1 MWRLFIL
8 ILAFASCCASPGS
21 LEVVNDDEL
30 VNLFRSEKFVVVLF
44 TKKDCESCEVL
55 EKELTS
61 LREDLV
67 DALNAWV
74 VKAVSSSMVK
84 LYSPTKEPA
93 LVFFRHGVPLLY
105 DGPINDELILHT
117 FTDNK
122 EPVVKELNDNTFE
135 HLTQA
140 STGATTGDW
149 LVMFYSDNC
158 VDCQR
163 LQARWEAVGAK
174 LKTRMNVARV
184 NKGAA
189 GAATGRRF
197 GVQEV
202 PSFIL
207 FRQGR
212 LYRYQIPKY
221 DVTSFASF
229 ATDWYKNAKAEK
241 IPPPKSPFDDFTQ
254 MIADYLRE
262 NPWIFW
268 VGFASFVIGLIFSLI
283 QKRRSKSV
291 SKTKSDSKSDSKSSK
306 ESSKKSK

>member
-1 MWRLFIL
+1 MWRIL
-8 ILAFASCCASPGS
+8 ILLIAAASCRASPGS
-21 LEVVNDDEL
+21 LEIVNDDEL
-30 VNLFRSEKFVVVLF
+30 VNLFRSEKYVVVLF
-44 TKKDCESCEVL
+44 TKKDCEACEVL

-74 VKAVSSSMVK
+74 VKAVSSSLAK
-84 LYSPTKEPA
+84 LYNPTKEPA

-105 DGPINDELILHT
+105 DGPVNDELILHT

-158 VDCQR
+158 IDCQR

-184 NKGAA
+184 NKGTT
-189 GAATGRRF
+189 GAVTGRRF

-202 PSFIL
+202 PTFIL

-212 LYRYQIPKY
+212 MYRYQIPKY
-221 DVTSFASF
+221 DVASFASF
-229 ATDWYKNAKAEK
+229 ATDWYKNSKAES
-241 IPPPKSPFDDFTQ
+241 IPVPKSPFDDFTQ

-262 NPWIFW
+262 NPWIFY
-268 VGFASFVIGLIFSLI
+268 VGFGSFIMGLIISAL
-283 QKRRSKSV
+283 QKRRAKSSEKSKSE
-291 SKTKSDSKSDSKSSK
+291 TKSSK
-306 ESSKKSK
+306 EGSKKSK

>member
-1 MWRLFIL
+1 MWRCLML
-8 ILAFASCCASPGS
+8 ILAFAYCNASPGS

-44 TKKDCESCEVL
+44 TKKDCEACEVL

-184 NKGAA
+184 NKGST
-189 GAATGRRF
+189 GAVTGRRF

-202 PSFIL
+202 PTFIL

-221 DVTSFASF
+221 DVTSFSSF
-229 ATDWYKNAKAEK
+229 ATDWYKNAKAEN
-241 IPPPKSPFDDFTQ
+241 IPAPKSPFDDFTQ

-262 NPWIFW
+262 NPWMFW
-268 VGFASFVIGLIFSLI
+268 LGIGSFVIGLFIALL
-283 QKRRSKSV
+283 QKRRSSPV
-291 SKTKSDSKSDSKSSK
+291 SKTKSESKPTSK

>member
-1 MWRLFIL
+1 MGGQ
-8 ILAFASCCASPGS
+8 ANSPNPES
-21 LEVVNDDEL
+21 
-30 VNLFRSEKFVVVLF
+30 SESR

>member
-1 MWRLFIL
+1 MWRIL
-8 ILAFASCCASPGS
+8 ILLIAAASCRASPGS
-21 LEVVNDDEL
+21 LEIVNDDEL
-30 VNLFRSEKFVVVLF
+30 VNLFRSEKYVVVLF
-44 TKKDCESCEVL
+44 TKKDCEACEVL

-74 VKAVSSSMVK
+74 VKAVSSSLAK
-84 LYSPTKEPA
+84 LYNPTKEPA

-105 DGPINDELILHT
+105 DGPVNDELILHT

-158 VDCQR
+158 IDCQR

-184 NKGAA
+184 NKGTT
-189 GAATGRRF
+189 GAVTGRRF

-202 PSFIL
+202 PTFIL

-212 LYRYQIPKY
+212 MYRYQIPKY
-221 DVTSFASF
+221 DVASFVSF
-229 ATDWYKNAKAEK
+229 ATDWYKNSKAES
-241 IPPPKSPFDDFTQ
+241 IPVPKSPFDDFTQ

-262 NPWIFW
+262 NPWIFY
-268 VGFASFVIGLIFSLI
+268 VGFGSFIMGLIISAL
-283 QKRRSKSV
+283 QKRRAKSSEKSKSE
-291 SKTKSDSKSDSKSSK
+291 TKSSK
-306 ESSKKSK
+306 EGSKKSK